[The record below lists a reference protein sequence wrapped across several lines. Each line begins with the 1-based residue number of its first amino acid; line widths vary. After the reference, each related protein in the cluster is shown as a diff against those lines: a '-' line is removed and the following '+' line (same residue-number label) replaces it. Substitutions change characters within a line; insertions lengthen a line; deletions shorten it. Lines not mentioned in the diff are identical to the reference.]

1 MKMAKASEADLEMA
15 LDLSRMLED
24 FEGGYFPL
32 PKDSDDDEA
41 EHFDSDK
48 GEHCRRAMEMILD
61 TIRRGSIFRVTFG
74 MLVMCDPR
82 NEMLDPA
89 LSYLEHHPDAKWA
102 REQRAELVDALDDA
116 LPMVVDCAFTG
127 RCLLEDVETDETVL
141 RIRAILSRE
150 AAYGLIRYL
159 AGGGWLPF
167 VREGR

>member
-74 MLVMCDPR
+74 MLVMCDPQ
-82 NEMLDPA
+82 NELIDPN
-89 LSYLEHHPDAKWA
+89 LSYLEHHPDAMWA
-102 REQRAELVDALDDA
+102 REQHYDLVTSLAIARDLLKVQVSPASPAAAQVMFFEKLLHKQFAHAL
-116 LPMVVDCAFTG
+116 F
-127 RCLLEDVETDETVL
+127 
-141 RIRAILSRE
+141 
-150 AAYGLIRYL
+150 RYL

-167 VREGR
+167 VRDGR